1 VVRYLFSQSKNICGK
16 RVRRILLT
24 NKKLGYKTLEPIP
37 KGINFNVEG
46 ENDE

>member
-1 VVRYLFSQSKNICGK
+1 FLFSQSKNICGK
-16 RVRRILLT
+16 RVRLILLT
-24 NKKLGYKTLEPIP
+24 NKRLGCKTLEPIP